1 MGHERVYLDSGNMWC
16 CNPFRG
22 GFYCGEC
29 RNMLLAGNGEHLG
42 KESKYVGMVVVLQQS
57 KKMYNAA
64 V

>member
-1 MGHERVYLDSGNMWC
+1 MREYVWTAGICSDVTRFGVV
-16 CNPFRG
+16 F
-22 GFYCGEC
+22 CGEC

-42 KESKYVGMVVVLQQS
+42 KESKYVGMVVVPQQS

>member
-1 MGHERVYLDSGNMWC
+1 MWC